1 MQVSPL
7 HNIATAVPSSS
18 LAGLSLRLPLSADS
32 RVNKQE
38 QAA

>member
-7 HNIATAVPSSS
+7 HNIATAVSSS
-18 LAGLSLRLPLSADS
+18 LAALSLRLPLSAGS
-32 RVNKQE
+32 IVNKQE